1 MKQKIISFLSTC
13 SDDIK
18 NLCTYLYK
26 NPETSYNEFKS
37 SKYICDLL
45 YKYNFEI
52 HRNFLDI
59 ENAFIAKKG
68 HGHPKICY
76 LCEYDAIENEGHI
89 TGHNLVTAMSV
100 SATLA
105 LGNVIDKLGGS
116 VILIGCPGE
125 YLGGTKGTMV
135 KQGVFDDIDVVMLAH
150 PDISTCESGSSSA
163 IIPLGLKFE
172 SENKLT
178 FLNKKDYT
186 SLDAVLLTLNILNS
200 IKKGFPNNVEINSI
214 ISNGGYTTL
223 LLPSNSE
230 IKFCIRA
237 SNTKTANYAYD
248 KIREIA
254 NYVTNLI
261 DIPNKFFLYE
271 SPNTELVTNRT
282 LNRLFSHNL
291 KENGIINIS
300 PPKDIY
306 AGLSI
311 GDVSHKV
318 PCIHPYISIV
328 DNNDIKYGSLGF
340 AKATLSQFALN
351 QCIIAATSLASTAI
365 DLIENKSLLIE
376 VKNEF
381 FNDKII
387 NAGKPL

>member
-1 MKQKIISFLSTC
+1 MKQRIISFLSTC
-13 SDDIK
+13 SDDIE
-18 NLCTYLYK
+18 NLCTYLYN
-26 NPETSYNEFKS
+26 NPETSYNEFEACN
-37 SKYICDLL
+37 YICDLL

-52 HRNFLDI
+52 HKSFLDI

-68 HGHPKICY
+68 VGHPKICY
-76 LCEYDAIENEGHI
+76 LCEYDAIKDEGHI

-100 SATLA
+100 SAALA

-163 IIPLGLKFE
+163 IIPLGLKFK
-172 SENKLT
+172 SENKLS
-178 FLNKKDYT
+178 FLSKKDYT
-186 SLDAVLLTLNILNS
+186 SLDAVLLTINILNS
-200 IKKGFPNNVEINSI
+200 IKKGFPNNLEINSI

-254 NYVTNLI
+254 NYVTKLLGM
-261 DIPNKFFLYE
+261 PNTFFLYE
-271 SPNTELVTNRT
+271 SPNKELVTNRT

-291 KENGIINIS
+291 KENGIIHINS
-300 PPKDIY
+300 AKDIY

-328 DNNDIKYGSLGF
+328 DNTDIKYGSLEF
-340 AKATLSQFALN
+340 AKATISPFALK
-351 QCIIAATSLASTAI
+351 QCNIVAASLASTAI
-365 DLIENKSLLIE
+365 DLIENESLLNE
-376 VKNEF
+376 VKDEF
-381 FNDKII
+381 FNTK
-387 NAGKPL
+387 NN

>member
-1 MKQKIISFLSTC
+1 MKQKIISFLSTY
-13 SDDIK
+13 SDNIK
-18 NLCTYLYK
+18 NLCTYLYE
-26 NPETSYNEFKS
+26 NPEASYNEFKA

-52 HRNFLDI
+52 EKNFLSI

-68 HGHPKICY
+68 VGHPKICY
-76 LCEYDAIENEGHI
+76 LCEYDAIKDEGHI

-100 SATLA
+100 SASLA
-105 LGNVIDKLGGS
+105 LGNIIDKLGGS

-178 FLNKKDYT
+178 FLNKRDYT
-186 SLDAVLLTLNILNS
+186 SLDAVLLTINILNS
-200 IKKGFPNNVEINSI
+200 IKKGFPNNLEINSI

-237 SNTKTANYAYD
+237 SDTKTANYAYG
-248 KIREIA
+248 KIRKIA
-254 NYVTNLI
+254 DYVSNLI
-261 DIPNKFFLYE
+261 DVPNKFFLYE
-271 SPNTELVTNRT
+271 SPNTELITNRT

-291 KENGIINIS
+291 KENGIININS
-300 PPKDIY
+300 ARDIY

-328 DNNDIKYGSLGF
+328 ENSDIKYGSLEY
-340 AKATLSQFALN
+340 AKATVSPFALK
-351 QCIIAATSLASTAI
+351 QCTIAAASLASTAI
-365 DLIENKSLLIE
+365 DLIENESLLNE
-376 VKNEF
+376 VKDEF
-381 FNDKII
+381 FNAKKIKVK
-387 NAGKPL
+387 NLL

>member
-1 MKQKIISFLSTC
+1 MKQKIISFLSTY
-13 SDDIK
+13 SDNIK
-18 NLCTYLYK
+18 NLCTYLYE
-26 NPETSYNEFKS
+26 NPETSYNEFKA

-52 HRNFLDI
+52 EKNFLSI

-68 HGHPKICY
+68 VGHPKICY
-76 LCEYDAIENEGHI
+76 LCEYDAIKDEGHI

-100 SATLA
+100 SASLA
-105 LGNVIDKLGGS
+105 LGNIIDKLGGS

-178 FLNKKDYT
+178 FLNKRDYT
-186 SLDAVLLTLNILNS
+186 SLDAVLLTINILNS
-200 IKKGFPNNVEINSI
+200 IKKGFPNNLEINSI

-237 SNTKTANYAYD
+237 SDTKTANYAYD
-248 KIREIA
+248 KIRKIA
-254 NYVTNLI
+254 DYVSNLI
-261 DIPNKFFLYE
+261 DVPNKFFLYE
-271 SPNTELVTNRT
+271 SPNTELITNRT

-291 KENGIINIS
+291 KENGIININS
-300 PPKDIY
+300 ARDIY

-328 DNNDIKYGSLGF
+328 ENSDIKYGSLEY
-340 AKATLSQFALN
+340 AKATVSPFALK
-351 QCIIAATSLASTAI
+351 QCIIAAASLASTAI
-365 DLIENKSLLIE
+365 DLIENESLL
-376 VKNEF
+376 KCNASTF
-381 FNDKII
+381 HLII
-387 NAGKPL
+387 RL

>member
-1 MKQKIISFLSTC
+1 MKQRIISFLSTC

-18 NLCTYLYK
+18 SLCTYLYE
-26 NPETSYNEFKS
+26 NPETSYNEFEACKC
-37 SKYICDLL
+37 ICDLL

-52 HRNFLDI
+52 HKNFLDI

-68 HGHPKICY
+68 VGHPKICY
-76 LCEYDAIENEGHI
+76 LCEYDAIKDEGHI

-100 SATLA
+100 SAALA
-105 LGNVIDKLGGS
+105 LGSVIDKLGGS

-163 IIPLGLKFE
+163 IIPLGLKFK

-178 FLNKKDYT
+178 FLSKKDYT
-186 SLDAVLLTLNILNS
+186 SLDAVLLTINILNS
-200 IKKGFPNNVEINSI
+200 IKKGFPNNLEINSI

-237 SNTKTANYAYD
+237 SDTKTANYAYD

-254 NYVTNLI
+254 NYITKLLG
-261 DIPNKFFLYE
+261 IPNTFFLYE
-271 SPNTELVTNRT
+271 SPNEELVTNRT

-291 KENGIINIS
+291 KENGIIHINAA
-300 PPKDIY
+300 KDIY

-328 DNNDIKYGSLGF
+328 DDTDIKYGSFEF
-340 AKATLSQFALN
+340 AKATISPFALK
-351 QCIIAATSLASTAI
+351 QCNIVASSLASTAI
-365 DLIENKSLLIE
+365 DLIENESLLNE
-376 VKNEF
+376 VKDEF
-381 FNDKII
+381 FNTK
-387 NAGKPL
+387 NN

>member
-1 MKQKIISFLSTC
+1 MKQKITSFLSTFN
-13 SDDIK
+13 DDIE

-26 NPETSYNEFKS
+26 NPETSYNELKT

-52 HRNFLDI
+52 DKNFLGI
-59 ENAFIAKKG
+59 ENSFIAKKG
-68 HGHPKICY
+68 SGHPKICY
-76 LCEYDAIENEGHI
+76 LCEYDAIEGEGHI
-89 TGHNLVTAMSV
+89 TGHNMVTGMSV
-100 SATLA
+100 SAAIA
-105 LGNVIDKLGGS
+105 LGNFIDELGGS

-135 KQGVFDDIDVVMLAH
+135 KQGVFDDIDVVMCAH
-150 PDISTCESGSSSA
+150 PDTSTCESGSSSS
-163 IIPLGLKFE
+163 IIPLGIKFE
-172 SENKLT
+172 IENKLT
-178 FLNKKDYT
+178 FLNKNEYT

-200 IKKGFPNNVEINSI
+200 IKKGFPSNLEINSV
-214 ISNGGYTTL
+214 ISNTGYTTL

-237 SNTKTANYAYD
+237 SNTETANYAYD

-254 NYVTNLI
+254 NYVTKLI

-271 SPNTELVTNRT
+271 SPNKELVTNRT

-291 KENGIINIS
+291 KESGIININ
-300 PPKDIY
+300 PARDVY

-328 DNNDIKYGSLGF
+328 DNDSIKYGSLDF
-340 AKATLSQFALN
+340 AKSTISPFALK
-351 QCIIAATSLASTAI
+351 QCSITATALALTAV
-365 DLIENKSLLIE
+365 DLIENESLLNEI
-376 VKNEF
+376 KDEF
-381 FNDKII
+381 FNTNK
-387 NAGKPL
+387 NS

>member
-18 NLCTYLYK
+18 DLCSYLYE
-26 NPETSYNEFKS
+26 NPETSYKEFKA

-45 YKYNFEI
+45 FKYNFEI
-52 HRNFLDI
+52 KKNFLGI
-59 ENAFIAKKG
+59 ENSFMAKKG
-68 HGHPKICY
+68 SGHPKICY
-76 LCEYDAIENEGHI
+76 LCEYDAIEGEGHI
-89 TGHNLVTAMSV
+89 TGHNMVTAMSV
-100 SATLA
+100 SAALA
-105 LGNVIDKLGGS
+105 LGNIIDELGGS

-135 KQGVFDDIDVVMLAH
+135 KQGIFDDIDVVMLAH
-150 PDISTCESGSSSA
+150 PDISTAESGSSSA

-178 FLNKKDYT
+178 FLNKNEYT
-186 SLDAVLLTLNILNS
+186 SLDAVLLTINILNS
-200 IKKGFPNNVEINSI
+200 IKKGFPNNLEINSV

-237 SNTKTANYAYD
+237 SDTKTANYAYD
-248 KIREIA
+248 KIRKIA
-254 NYVTNLI
+254 NYVTKLI
-261 DIPNKFFLYE
+261 DMPNQFFLYE
-271 SPNTELVTNRT
+271 SPNKELITNRT

-291 KENGIINIS
+291 KESGIIKIDS
-300 PPKDIY
+300 VRDVY

-328 DNNDIKYGSLGF
+328 DDSSIKYGSVEF
-340 AKATLSQFALN
+340 AKATLSPFALK
-351 QCIIAATSLASTAI
+351 QCNMTASALALTAI
-365 DLIENKSLLIE
+365 DLIENESLLNEI
-376 VKNEF
+376 KSEF
-381 FNDKII
+381 FSIKNI
-387 NAGKPL
+387 

>member
-18 NLCTYLYK
+18 NLCTYLYE

-37 SKYICDLL
+37 SKYICNLL

-52 HRNFLDI
+52 NKNFLDI

-68 HGHPKICY
+68 TGHPKICY
-76 LCEYDAIENEGHI
+76 LCEYDAVKDEGHI
-89 TGHNLVTAMSV
+89 TGHNLVTAISV
-100 SATLA
+100 SASLA

-186 SLDAVLLTLNILNS
+186 SLDAVLLTINILNS
-200 IKKGFPNNVEINSI
+200 IKKGLPNNVEINSI

-237 SNTKTANYAYD
+237 SDTQTANYAYD
-248 KIREIA
+248 KIRKIA

-261 DIPNKFFLYE
+261 DIPNKFF
-271 SPNTELVTNRT
+271 
-282 LNRLFSHNL
+282 SHNL
-291 KENGIINIS
+291 KENGIININ
-300 PPKDIY
+300 PAKDIY

-328 DNNDIKYGSLGF
+328 DSNDIKYGSLEF
-340 AKATLSQFALN
+340 AKATLSPFALK
-351 QCIIAATSLASTAI
+351 QCTTVATSLASTAI
-365 DLIENKSLLIE
+365 DLIENESLLNE
-376 VKNEF
+376 VKDEF
-381 FNDKII
+381 FNAKII
-387 NAGKPL
+387 KAR

>member
-13 SDDIK
+13 SNDIK
-18 NLCTYLYK
+18 NLSTYLYE
-26 NPETSYNEFKS
+26 NPETSYNEFKA

-52 HRNFLDI
+52 EKNFLDI

-68 HGHPKICY
+68 IGHPKICY
-76 LCEYDAIENEGHI
+76 LCEYDAIKDEGHI
-89 TGHNLVTAMSV
+89 TGHNLLATMSVTAV
-100 SATLA
+100 LA
-105 LGNVIDKLGGS
+105 LGNVIDTLGGS

-186 SLDAVLLTLNILNS
+186 SLDAVLLTINILNS
-200 IKKGFPNNVEINSI
+200 IKKGFPNNLEINSI

-237 SNTKTANYAYD
+237 SDTKTANYAYD

-254 NYVTNLI
+254 NYITKLLG
-261 DIPNKFFLYE
+261 IPNTFFLYE
-271 SPNTELVTNRT
+271 SPNEELVTNRT

-291 KENGIINIS
+291 KENGIIHINAA
-300 PPKDIY
+300 KDIY

-328 DNNDIKYGSLGF
+328 DDTDIKYGSFEF
-340 AKATLSQFALN
+340 AKATISPFALK
-351 QCIIAATSLASTAI
+351 QCNIVASSLASTAI
-365 DLIENKSLLIE
+365 DLIENESLLNE
-376 VKNEF
+376 VKAEF
-381 FNDKII
+381 FNTR
-387 NAGKPL
+387 NN

>member
-18 NLCTYLYK
+18 NLCTYLYE
-26 NPETSYNEFKS
+26 NPETSYHEFKA

-52 HRNFLDI
+52 EKNFLDI

-68 HGHPKICY
+68 VGHPKICY
-76 LCEYDAIENEGHI
+76 LCEYDAIKDEGHI

-105 LGNVIDKLGGS
+105 LGNVIDTLGGS

-135 KQGVFDDIDVVMLAH
+135 KQGVFDDMDVVMLAH

-186 SLDAVLLTLNILNS
+186 SLDAVLLTINILNS
-200 IKKGFPNNVEINSI
+200 IKKGFPNNLEINSI

-237 SNTKTANYAYD
+237 SDTKTANYAYD

-254 NYVTNLI
+254 NYVTKLI

-291 KENGIINIS
+291 KENGIININS
-300 PPKDIY
+300 ARDIY

-328 DNNDIKYGSLGF
+328 ENNDIKYGSLEY
-340 AKATLSQFALN
+340 AKATLSPFALK
-351 QCIIAATSLASTAI
+351 QCTIAASSLASTAI
-365 DLIENKSLLIE
+365 DLIENESLLNE
-376 VKNEF
+376 VKDEF
-381 FNDKII
+381 FNAKYS
-387 NAGKPL
+387 K